1 MEGLAKV
8 LIVGQSR
15 VVRAALAKHLHE
27 HFAIREESNG
37 EAAWESLV
45 LDSSIVAILAETAL
59 PKLDAF
65 ALIERMHARKL
76 HRLSHT
82 PVLLIVSGTDSE
94 EERNKARARGVAGF
108 IERTMQRGEILTTVR
123 RALHQPTG
131 QPAVRESQQ
140 AKRDDHAL
148 RTEDVLGQIASLERG
163 QEIEAAGTGADDPAA
178 GGAQDRLLNHYEIVA
193 RAGKTMR
200 CKNCSHGRT
209 SVILFGLDSF
219 AGVTR
224 RQGPEVAARIESQLA
239 SLLVGRLGRCDA
251 IGHYGPGQLA
261 IVSCGTDQA
270 QCRKFADRVA
280 DALAKAH
287 ITVRGVKLSLGISV
301 GIANSPEDGEDLAAP
316 ELFSLAEQRLGAAMA
331 AREEVSLAAVDASQL
346 RRHEDLFGAALPP
359 LEFPEAVGQGK
370 EILPLLKMINQE
382 FGLGLPLSKV
392 ERRLAAHRKG
402 N

>member
-45 LDSSIVAILAETAL
+45 LDSSIVAILAEAAL

-76 HRLSHT
+76 QRLSHT

-94 EERNKARARGVAGF
+94 EERQRARARGVAGF
-108 IERTMQRGEILTTVR
+108 VARTMQRGEILTTVR
-123 RALHQPTG
+123 RALHQPAA
-131 QPAVRESQQ
+131 QPVAREASHG
-140 AKRDDHAL
+140 KHDDQAL
-148 RTEDVLGQIASLERG
+148 RTDDVLGQIASLKRG
-163 QEIEAAGTGADDPAA
+163 QMPAAAGSESEAQ
-178 GGAQDRLLNHYEIVA
+178 GGAPDRLLNHYEIVA
-193 RAGKTMR
+193 RGGKTVR

-219 AGVTR
+219 AGVSQ

-261 IVSCGTDQA
+261 IVSCGTDRA
-270 QCRKFADRVA
+270 QCQKFAGRVEE
-280 DALAKAH
+280 ALAKAH

-301 GIANSPEDGEDLAAP
+301 GIANAPEDGEALTAPDLFA
-316 ELFSLAEQRLGAAMA
+316 LAEQRLGAAMA
-331 AREEVSLAAVDASQL
+331 ARRQATQAASQM
-346 RRHEDLFGAALPP
+346 RRHEDLFGAVLPP
-359 LEFPEAVGQGK
+359 LEFPEVAGPRK

-382 FGLGLPLSKV
+382 FSLGLPLAKV
-392 ERRLAAHRKG
+392 EGHLARHGKG
-402 N
+402 D